1 VGFSTVGNARDFMLL
16 EYADLSEGETRAGQE
31 CPSCHG
37 GRTNERTL
45 SVSRRNGTVRWFCH
59 RASCGFKGV
68 SGGARA
74 RPGPDTQAAS
84 CRGVVGRQ
92 LVREGEQL
100 PEWVLN
106 YLSTTYYLD
115 SAAVQRASLSWDSS
129 QERLVLPVYNED
141 GENTGAVLRSLSGAV
156 PKALTHAED
165 GAMAWYRNW
174 QSDLLIIVEDQLS
187 AIRASKYM
195 NAVALLGTN
204 LNEERAQVIARMKF
218 FRVLIALDKD
228 ARAVMMGHVIRHR
241 GYFRLQPIL
250 IEKDLKDSREQ
261 ELKEILGVYDNAAQ
275 T

>member
-1 VGFSTVGNARDFMLL
+1 MGFGSVGNARDFMLL
-16 EYADLSEGETRAGQE
+16 EYADLSEGETRASQE

-45 SVSRRNGTVRWFCH
+45 SVSRRDGSVRWFCH
-59 RASCGFKGV
+59 RSSCGFKGV
-68 SGGARA
+68 SGSARA

-84 CRGVVGRQ
+84 CRGLVGRQ

-100 PEWVLN
+100 PEWALD
-106 YLSTTYYLD
+106 YLSSTYYLD
-115 SAAVQRASLSWDSS
+115 KAAAQRASLSWDSA
-129 QERLVLPVYNED
+129 QERLVLPVYNMD
-141 GENTGAVLRSLSGAV
+141 GENTGAVLRSLSGAK
-156 PKALTHAED
+156 PKALTHTED

-204 LNEERAQVIARMKF
+204 LNEERAQAIARMKF

-228 ARAVMMGHVIRHR
+228 ARAIMMGHVIRHR

-250 IEKDLKDSREQ
+250 IEKDLKNMTEE
-261 ELKEILGVYDNAAQ
+261 ELVKCLGCS
-275 T
+275 